1 MKPTADDP
9 FFILVLFL
17 VYILELFQIFKVVR
31 KIFNYRLNENT
42 QCVQCPLMVS
52 KSIDGPN

>member
-9 FFILVLFL
+9 FFIRLISSL
-17 VYILELFQIFKVVR
+17 YSRIISDFKVVR

-42 QCVQCPLMVS
+42 QSLTVS
-52 KSIDGPN
+52 KSIDGPNES